1 MPDYRYAWIPTVGLV
16 AGQPSLAVL
25 VPWRASHPQAAALE
39 EKVKQMELEDNYRRI
54 KEEILADKESKR
66 LDD

>member
-1 MPDYRYAWIPTVGLV
+1 MGLV